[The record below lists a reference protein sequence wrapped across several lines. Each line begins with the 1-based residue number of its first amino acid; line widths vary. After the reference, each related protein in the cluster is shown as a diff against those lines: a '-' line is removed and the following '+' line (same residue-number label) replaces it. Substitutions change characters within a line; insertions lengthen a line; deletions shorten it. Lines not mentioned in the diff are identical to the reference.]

1 MDFTK
6 VHGVDASNLVQSPM
20 RDGTLKFS
28 TAYAIEHEEYSCDPE
43 YDEWHKPWK
52 IPCPTFSLFF

>member
-1 MDFTK
+1 M
-6 VHGVDASNLVQSPM
+6 HGVDASNLVQSPM